1 MHVSSRVPFY
11 KYLKMTTIKLAVLK
25 HTRAKDG
32 TYKIRISIGHKS
44 ETHYVVTKYR
54 VTSLSHFQNG
64 QVVNQPDAPAINIK
78 LRQLL
83 TDYDERLERIADPDR
98 YTCEQLR
105 DILKG
110 MRSTMTGVTFCQ
122 LAEQTIAELMKDGRT
137 TTAKMRRQQ
146 MEKFKDFAG
155 GDMLLEEI
163 NPRTVSDYS
172 RWLRRSGASDAYE
185 GMQLTMVKVII
196 NRAIR
201 DGIVRYD
208 IHPFAYWKAV
218 TPEPRELDIS
228 VDDLRRIRDF
238 DTIFKGERK
247 ARDLFMLSY
256 YLGGTNLIDL
266 MDYDFRNKTM
276 LEYVRTKTRNKK
288 KANRTVSFSIPPEA
302 QNIIDRYMNAKTGR
316 LDFGTKGNYDTFKN
330 IVTRDIKR
338 IAEKAG
344 VKDWKRCCFY
354 TARKSFVQHG
364 FDLGISLEV
373 LEYCI
378 GQSMKSDRPIF
389 NYLKIMRRHA
399 DEAIRQIIDNLNAA
413 YPHEQTASKL

>member
-1 MHVSSRVPFY
+1 
-11 KYLKMTTIKLAVLK
+11 MTTIKLAVLK

-44 ETHYVVTKYR
+44 ETHYIVTKYR
-54 VTSLSHFQNG
+54 VTSLTHFQNG

-78 LRQLL
+78 LRQML

-105 DILKG
+105 NLLKD
-110 MRSTMTGVTFCQ
+110 MRPHQTGITFCQ
-122 LAEQTIAELMKDGRT
+122 LTEQSITELMKDGRT

-146 MEKFKDFAG
+146 MEKFKEFAG
-155 GDMLLEEI
+155 GDILLEAI
-163 NPRTVSDYS
+163 TPKTVADYS
-172 RWLRRSGASDAYE
+172 RWLRQHGASDAYE
-185 GMQLTMVKVII
+185 GMQLTMVKVIL
-196 NRAIR
+196 NLAIR

-208 IHPFAYWKAV
+208 IHPFAYWRATK
-218 TPEPRELDIS
+218 PEPRELDIS
-228 VDDLRRIRDF
+228 VEDMRKIRDF
-238 DTIFKGERK
+238 NTIFKGEKK

-266 MDYDFRNKTM
+266 MAYDFRDKTM
-276 LEYVRTKTRNKK
+276 LEYIRTKTRNKK
-288 KANRTVSFSIPPEA
+288 KANRTVSFSIQPEA
-302 QNIIDRYMNAKTGR
+302 QAIIDKYMSKKTGR
-316 LDFGTKGNYDTFKN
+316 LDFGTKGTYETFKN
-330 IVTRDIKR
+330 ICTRDIKR
-338 IAEKAG
+338 IAKKAG
-344 VKDWKRCCFY
+344 IKEWKRCCFY

-399 DEAIRQIIDNLNAA
+399 DNAIRLIIDNLNEKGGDVSHAA
-413 YPHEQTASKL
+413 TSNS

>member
-1 MHVSSRVPFY
+1 
-11 KYLKMTTIKLAVLK
+11 MTTIKLAVLK

-32 TYKIRISIGHKS
+32 SYKIRISIGHKS
-44 ETHYVVTKYR
+44 ETHYIVTKYR
-54 VTSLSHFQNG
+54 VTSLAHFQNG
-64 QVVNQPDAPAINIK
+64 QVVNQPDATAVNLK

-83 TDYDERLERIADPDR
+83 TDYDERLDRVANPDA

-105 DILKG
+105 DLLKSMHSHQSG
-110 MRSTMTGVTFCQ
+110 ITFRQ
-122 LAEQTIAELMKDGRT
+122 LTEQTFIELQKDNRT
-137 TTAKMRRQQ
+137 TTAKMRKQQ
-146 MEKFKDFAG
+146 MDKFTEFAG
-155 GDMLLEEI
+155 GDVLLEEL
-163 NPRTVSDYS
+163 NPRTIADYS
-172 RWLRRSGASDAYE
+172 RWLRRAGASDAYE
-185 GMQLTMVKVII
+185 GMQMNMVKTIV

-201 DGIVRYD
+201 DGMVRYD
-208 IHPFAYWKAV
+208 IHPFAYYKAV

-228 VDDLRRIRDF
+228 VEDMRKIRDF

-256 YLGGTNLIDL
+256 YLGGTNLIDI
-266 MDYDFRNKTM
+266 MGYDFRDTTM
-276 LEYVRTKTRNKK
+276 LEYIRTKTRNKK
-288 KANRTVSFSIPPEA
+288 KANRTVSFSIQPEA
-302 QNIIDRYMNAKTGR
+302 QAIIDKYMNHKTGH
-316 LDFGTKGNYDTFKN
+316 LDFGTKGSYDTFKN

-338 IAEKAG
+338 IAKKAG
-344 VKDWKRCCFY
+344 IKDWKRCCYY

-399 DEAIRQIIDNLNAA
+399 DNAIRQIIDNLKGGDDSNT
-413 YPHEQTASKL
+413 TATD

>member
-1 MHVSSRVPFY
+1 
-11 KYLKMTTIKLAVLK
+11 MTTIKLAVLK

-32 TYKIRISIGHKS
+32 SYKIRISIGHKS
-44 ETHYVVTKYR
+44 ETHYIVTKYS
-54 VTSLSHFQNG
+54 VPSLTNFING
-64 QVVNQPDAPAINIK
+64 QVVNLPDAPAINLR

-83 TDYDERLERIADPDR
+83 NDYDERLERIADPDQ
-98 YTCEQLR
+98 YTCGQIRDLLR
-105 DILKG
+105 S
-110 MRSTMTGVTFCQ
+110 MRSRQAGVTFCQ
-122 LAEQTIAELMKDGRT
+122 LTEQSIEELIKDGRT
-137 TTAKMRRQQ
+137 TTARMRHQQ
-146 MEKFKDFAG
+146 MGKFFEFCG
-155 GDMLLEEI
+155 GDILLEAI
-163 NPRTVSDYS
+163 TPRTVADYS
-172 RWLRRSGASDAYE
+172 RWLRRQGASDAYE
-185 GMQLTMVKVII
+185 GMQLTMVKTII

-201 DGIVRYD
+201 DGIIRYD

-238 DTIFKGERK
+238 QTIFKGERK

-256 YLGGTNLIDL
+256 YLGGTNLIDI
-266 MDYDFRNKTM
+266 MQYDFRDKTM

-288 KANRTVSFSIPPEA
+288 KTNRTVSFSIPPEA
-302 QNIIDRYMNAKTGR
+302 QAIIDQYINRKTGR
-316 LDFGTKGNYDTFKN
+316 LDFGTKGSYDTFKN

-344 VKDWKRCCFY
+344 IKDWRRCCFY

-399 DEAIRQIIDNLNAA
+399 DEAIRKIIDNLNGDAIST
-413 YPHEQTASKL
+413 PEQNI

>member
-1 MHVSSRVPFY
+1 
-11 KYLKMTTIKLAVLK
+11 MTTIKLAVLK

-32 TYKIRISIGHKS
+32 SYKIRISIGHKS

-163 NPRTVSDYS
+163 NPRTVADYS

-266 MDYDFRNKTM
+266 MAYDFRDKTM

-302 QNIIDRYMNAKTGR
+302 QAIIDKYMNKKTGH
-316 LDFGTKGNYDTFKN
+316 LDFGTNGSYDTFKN

-344 VKDWKRCCFY
+344 IKDWKRCCFY

-399 DEAIRQIIDNLNAA
+399 DNAIRMIIDNLN
-413 YPHEQTASKL
+413 EKGGD

>member
-1 MHVSSRVPFY
+1 
-11 KYLKMTTIKLAVLK
+11 MTTIKLAVLK

-32 TYKIRISIGHKS
+32 SYKIRISIGHKS

-163 NPRTVSDYS
+163 NPRTVADYS

-266 MDYDFRNKTM
+266 IAYDFRDKTM

-302 QNIIDRYMNAKTGR
+302 QAIIDKYMNKKTGH
-316 LDFGTKGNYDTFKN
+316 LDFGTKGSYDTFKN

-344 VKDWKRCCFY
+344 IKDWKRCCFY

-399 DEAIRQIIDNLNAA
+399 DNAIRMIIDNLN
-413 YPHEQTASKL
+413 EKGGD

>member
-1 MHVSSRVPFY
+1 
-11 KYLKMTTIKLAVLK
+11 MTTIKLAVLK

-32 TYKIRISIGHKS
+32 SYKIRISIGHKS

-163 NPRTVSDYS
+163 NPRTVADYS

-238 DTIFKGERK
+238 NTIFKGERK

-266 MDYDFRNKTM
+266 MAYDFRDKTM

-302 QNIIDRYMNAKTGR
+302 QAIIDKYMNKKTGH
-316 LDFGTKGNYDTFKN
+316 LDFGTKGSYDTFKN

-344 VKDWKRCCFY
+344 IKDWKRCCFY

-399 DEAIRQIIDNLNAA
+399 DNAIRMIIDNLN
-413 YPHEQTASKL
+413 EKGGD

>member
-163 NPRTVSDYS
+163 NPRTVADYS
-172 RWLRRSGASDAYE
+172 RWLRCSGASDAYE

-228 VDDLRRIRDF
+228 VDDLRRIRNF

-266 MDYDFRNKTM
+266 MAYDFRDKTM

-399 DEAIRQIIDNLNAA
+399 DDAIRKIIDNLKGGDVGSDTT
-413 YPHEQTASKL
+413 P

>member
-1 MHVSSRVPFY
+1 
-11 KYLKMTTIKLAVLK
+11 MTTIKLAVLK

-32 TYKIRISIGHKS
+32 SYKIRISIGHKS
-44 ETHYVVTKYR
+44 ETHYIVTKYR
-54 VTSLSHFQNG
+54 VTSLAHFQNG
-64 QVVNQPDAPAINIK
+64 QVVNQPDASAINLK

-83 TDYDERLERIADPDR
+83 TDYDERLERVANPDA

-110 MRSTMTGVTFCQ
+110 MRSHQTGITFRQ
-122 LAEQTIAELMKDGRT
+122 LTEQTITELMKDNRT

-146 MEKFKDFAG
+146 MEKFTEFCG
-155 GDMLLEEI
+155 GDILLEEI
-163 NPRTVSDYS
+163 NPRTTADYS
-172 RWLRRSGASDAYE
+172 RWLRQNGASDAYE
-185 GMQLTMVKVII
+185 GMQMNMVKTIV

-201 DGIVRYD
+201 DGLVRYE

-228 VDDLRRIRDF
+228 VEDLRKIRDYE
-238 DTIFKGERK
+238 TIYKGERK

-266 MDYDFRNKTM
+266 MAYDFRDKTM
-276 LEYVRTKTRNKK
+276 LEYIRTKTKNKK

-302 QNIIDRYMNAKTGR
+302 KAIIDCYINAKTGR
-316 LDFGTKGNYDTFKN
+316 LDFGTKGSYDTFKN

-338 IAEKAG
+338 ISEKAG
-344 VKDWKRCCFY
+344 IKEWKRCCFY

-399 DEAIRQIIDNLNAA
+399 DEAIRTIIDNLNGDVR
-413 YPHEQTASKL
+413 PKDTPDN